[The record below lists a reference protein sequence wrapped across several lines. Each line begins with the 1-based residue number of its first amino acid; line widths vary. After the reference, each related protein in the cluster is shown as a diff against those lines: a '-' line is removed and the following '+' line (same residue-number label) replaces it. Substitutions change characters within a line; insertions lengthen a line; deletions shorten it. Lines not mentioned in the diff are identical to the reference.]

1 MSPSKKSNL
10 FEMGASFSDDWSSD
24 NKKSNPKSS
33 TIIKVQADHQ
43 LHIRYEK
50 RKGKPQTMVGLFYY
64 AEKNLKE
71 LHKKVKKSLACG
83 GSIEKDEK
91 ESGFYLLFQ
100 GDHREKIKALF
111 EKQNWKFKS

>member
-1 MSPSKKSNL
+1 MSQSKKSNL
-10 FEMGASFSDDWSSD
+10 FEMGSSFTDNWSSD
-24 NKKSNPKSS
+24 NKKVQPKTS
-33 TIIKVQADHQ
+33 TIFKVQADHQ
-43 LHIRYEK
+43 LHIRFEK

-100 GDHREKIKALF
+100 GDHKDKIKPYFEAL
-111 EKQNWKFKS
+111 NWRFKS